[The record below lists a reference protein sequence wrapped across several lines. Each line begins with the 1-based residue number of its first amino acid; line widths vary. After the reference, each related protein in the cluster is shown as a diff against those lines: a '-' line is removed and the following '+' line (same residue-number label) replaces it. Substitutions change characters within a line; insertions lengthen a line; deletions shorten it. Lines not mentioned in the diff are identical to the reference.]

1 MNLRGTTAFVDD
13 LVRDIAYAFRT
24 FRRAPLAVLTIV
36 VTLALGLG
44 LLAAVFTLYSAF
56 YLHVDAVQDPGEL
69 FAVIRPT
76 HPGARS
82 WEPFTRADYDA
93 LRRETSVFTDAVA
106 MVAGVGTRIDGRP
119 LSATLVTGNFFQV
132 LGVRAALGRTLAPG
146 DDHPSTNC
154 VIVFSHRGWL
164 KLFAG
169 DPNVIGR
176 ILSVNGV
183 SCEVAGVTPE
193 GFRGLAVTPPDYWA
207 PLALAGALS
216 QAYAGLDDRMRF
228 DDVVGRL
235 KPGVSA
241 RQATAAL
248 EVWALARSRLKTAAN
263 DGVSVLLRPRQGTLS
278 TEWVD
283 VLAVWPPIFFA
294 FGLILMIGCANVA
307 NLLLARGV
315 SRQGEIAI
323 RLSLGA
329 SPSRVVRQLITESL
343 LLALGAAAGGLAV
356 SRMCLAG
363 SAYAAAATMPA
374 EFAERLTLR
383 VPPPDWRVV
392 LFLLACAIVA
402 TVSFGLVPALQ
413 AARVELARAGRAEAT
428 RGARPGRARHALIAV
443 QVAASAL
450 LLICA
455 AVFLR
460 SAYAAAL
467 APPVVRT
474 GDTIMVPI
482 ANEPRRPAIVQE
494 LIANPS
500 VVAVSASSPGTLAEA
515 SVFDEPAGE
524 RVLDAVPAETRLPV
538 DYKFVSPGYFQ
549 LLGIDLVRGRSFTD
563 AERSADARV
572 TVVSERI
579 ARRLW
584 PNGDAIGQIV
594 RIGDDRRPGVRRP
607 GASSTA
613 PGAYTVIGIARD
625 VESSAMLREFAFS
638 GVYLPAGLQDAGT
651 SLTLR
656 VRGDPEQV
664 RLALLDRL
672 TRIDPAL
679 DVGVRTLRTMAGMG
693 IYLLRVAFWSTFVLG
708 ALALA
713 LTVSGLFSVLSYLV
727 EQRVKEFGVRVA
739 LGATTRDIMATV
751 LSQSVRPVVVGL
763 VAGGG
768 LAAALATVLI
778 STPIALAI
786 GDTIRV
792 LDPLAYAASVLVI
805 ITACV
810 LAASVPAL
818 RAARVDPIV
827 TLRTD

>member
-82 WEPFTRADYDA
+82 WEPFTRADYDG

-323 RLSLGA
+323 R
-329 SPSRVVRQLITESL
+329 
-343 LLALGAAAGGLAV
+343 
-356 SRMCLAG
+356 
-363 SAYAAAATMPA
+363 
-374 EFAERLTLR
+374 
-383 VPPPDWRVV
+383 
-392 LFLLACAIVA
+392 
-402 TVSFGLVPALQ
+402 
-413 AARVELARAGRAEAT
+413 
-428 RGARPGRARHALIAV
+428 
-443 QVAASAL
+443 
-450 LLICA
+450 
-455 AVFLR
+455 
-460 SAYAAAL
+460 
-467 APPVVRT
+467 
-474 GDTIMVPI
+474 
-482 ANEPRRPAIVQE
+482 
-494 LIANPS
+494 
-500 VVAVSASSPGTLAEA
+500 
-515 SVFDEPAGE
+515 
-524 RVLDAVPAETRLPV
+524 
-538 DYKFVSPGYFQ
+538 
-549 LLGIDLVRGRSFTD
+549 
-563 AERSADARV
+563 
-572 TVVSERI
+572 
-579 ARRLW
+579 
-584 PNGDAIGQIV
+584 
-594 RIGDDRRPGVRRP
+594 
-607 GASSTA
+607 
-613 PGAYTVIGIARD
+613 
-625 VESSAMLREFAFS
+625 
-638 GVYLPAGLQDAGT
+638 
-651 SLTLR
+651 
-656 VRGDPEQV
+656 
-664 RLALLDRL
+664 
-672 TRIDPAL
+672 
-679 DVGVRTLRTMAGMG
+679 
-693 IYLLRVAFWSTFVLG
+693 
-708 ALALA
+708 
-713 LTVSGLFSVLSYLV
+713 
-727 EQRVKEFGVRVA
+727 
-739 LGATTRDIMATV
+739 
-751 LSQSVRPVVVGL
+751 
-763 VAGGG
+763 
-768 LAAALATVLI
+768 
-778 STPIALAI
+778 
-786 GDTIRV
+786 
-792 LDPLAYAASVLVI
+792 
-805 ITACV
+805 
-810 LAASVPAL
+810 
-818 RAARVDPIV
+818 
-827 TLRTD
+827 